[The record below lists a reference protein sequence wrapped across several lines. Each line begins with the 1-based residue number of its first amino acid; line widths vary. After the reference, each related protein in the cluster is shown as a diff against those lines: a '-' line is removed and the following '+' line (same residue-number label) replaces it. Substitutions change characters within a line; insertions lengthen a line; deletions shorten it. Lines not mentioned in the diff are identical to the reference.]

1 MATNRVDFSNTTI
14 VIDII
19 GGKWDIQIISVLF
32 SGTKRFNELKSLVK
46 GIQPKILTECLQHL
60 EEKGIINRKSY
71 PIVPPRV
78 EYSLTEIGKSL
89 KPVLTHLNDWGME
102 YQKEYKKSSKKKLIF
117 LDNISC

>member
-1 MATNRVDFSNTTI
+1 MFSIRDNAAHP
-14 VIDII
+14 
-19 GGKWDIQIISVLF
+19 
-32 SGTKRFNELKSLVK
+32 
-46 GIQPKILTECLQHL
+46 IQPKILTECLQHL

-102 YQKEYKKSSKKKLIF
+102 YQKEYKESLNFHFSGGG
-117 LDNISC
+117 